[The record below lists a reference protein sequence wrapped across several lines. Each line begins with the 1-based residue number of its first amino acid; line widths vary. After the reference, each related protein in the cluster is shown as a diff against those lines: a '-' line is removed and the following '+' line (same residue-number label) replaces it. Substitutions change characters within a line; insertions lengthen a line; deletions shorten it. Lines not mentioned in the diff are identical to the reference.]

1 MFEYQFCFLETRL
14 KATMSLN
21 FFKYIRYDK
30 LKKACI
36 VSIDRLKKM
45 NFFLFLLI
53 LYFGSSI
60 ASVQPQTSVKGFSQ
74 NIFLS
79 QKSHFEGQTFRKVQI
94 DASYVETLNEG
105 RPQFS
110 CKSPVDCGIA
120 CDARSSD
127 CQAFYNDGNTCYLF
141 KVYSISSILRYKLC
155 FSRLILY

>member
-79 QKSHFEGQTFRKVQI
+79 WKVILKGKHFVKFR
-94 DASYVETLNEG
+94 LM
-105 RPQFS
+105 
-110 CKSPVDCGIA
+110 
-120 CDARSSD
+120 
-127 CQAFYNDGNTCYLF
+127 QAM
-141 KVYSISSILRYKLC
+141 
-155 FSRLILY
+155 